1 MLPLLRKGRNGGILE
16 NRHIIMTELQSKY
29 NQQFESKFTLSRK
42 RLLVFTCLI
51 ILAAYRGKRAK
62 KNSIKCYLRGDKLV
76 VEQNGNA
83 DSLCQKMTRH
93 IGVIRQSDEL
103 YRVTNDMTENIAR
116 LLPYIHRKRMC
127 RYVQAV

>member
-1 MLPLLRKGRNGGILE
+1 
-16 NRHIIMTELQSKY
+16 MTELQSKH

-51 ILAAYRGKRAK
+51 ILAAYRGKRAR

-83 DSLCQKMTRH
+83 DAFCQKMTRH

-103 YRVTNDMTENIAR
+103 HRVTNNMADNIAR
-116 LLPYIHRKRMC
+116 IVPYIHRKRMC